1 MTDILHC
8 FADHGVESET
18 LSNYGDVIRVGI
30 NPRDTNDSEPIQA
43 DANQLPFADDTQFDF
58 GLFHPPCTKWSD
70 MPGANKNGEAKNLIP
85 LSRTIAD
92 QYCKYWVIENKPK
105 APLNDATVLSGKMFG
120 LPIAYDRAF
129 ESNFQ
134 IEQPPRQA
142 FLPDTETSTFF
153 YSSKTIEWWASIKGV
168 SSDYTKHSLSKNS
181 LPSAYIHHIMR
192 SFLTATDN
200 SDGVTDYS
208 NYDKRMITERR
219 EIENQSLEVYNE

>member
-1 MTDILHC
+1 MSEILHC

-18 LSNYGDVIRVGI
+18 LSNYGDVTRVGI

-43 DANQLPFADDTQFDF
+43 DANQLPFRDDIQFDF

-85 LSRTIAD
+85 LSRAD

-142 FLPDTETSTFF
+142 FIPDTETSTYF
-153 YSSKTIEWWASIKGV
+153 YSEKTAKWWASIKGV
-168 SSDYTKHSLSKNS
+168 SNNYTKDSLSKNS

-192 SFLTATDN
+192 SFLTASKQ
-200 SDGVTDYS
+200 SDGVSDFT
-208 NYDKRMITERR
+208 NHHQEKATEKRQLR
-219 EIENQSLEVYNE
+219 NQSLEVYND

>member
-1 MTDILHC
+1 
-8 FADHGVESET
+8 
-18 LSNYGDVIRVGI
+18 
-30 NPRDTNDSEPIQA
+30 
-43 DANQLPFADDTQFDF
+43 
-58 GLFHPPCTKWSD
+58 

-85 LSRTIAD
+85 LSRMIAN

-105 APLNDATVLSGKMFG
+105 APLNDATVLNGKMFG

-142 FLPDTETSTFF
+142 FLPETETRTYFHSGK
-153 YSSKTIEWWASIKGV
+153 SIEWWASIKGV
-168 SSDYTKHSLSKNS
+168 SSDYIKNALSKNS

-192 SFLTATDN
+192 SFLTATNN

-208 NYDKRMITERR
+208 NYDKRMITEKHQVK
-219 EIENQSLEVYNE
+219 NQSLAEYNN